1 MASTFFGLN
10 IGYTGLVSSSASLN
24 TTGNNIANVETEGY
38 SRQVATQKAAK
49 ALKTGESYG
58 MIGAGVETVSIDQLR
73 NTYYD
78 LKYWKNQSDLG
89 IFNVKKQYTSELE
102 AYFTDTDDVQGFNVI
117 FSDMFSAL
125 DEVRK
130 SSGDNTVKEE
140 FLSQCQSM
148 CDYFNSMFSNLQKV
162 QLDAN
167 DEIQTKVSEINALAE
182 EIATLNKQINTI
194 EVNGVTANEL
204 RDKRNLVID
213 QLSLIVDVQVDEIP
227 VYTDEGGT
235 IESGIN
241 RYVVRIGGGQ
251 TLVNGY
257 DYNTLECVS
266 RESKVNESDAD
277 GLYDIKWSNGL
288 DFNLYGGNLGGE
300 LKGLIEVRD
309 GNNAE
314 YFHGKVSSTGTKT
327 ITNVDGTTKTVN
339 TITIPAEYDYLKDL
353 NKLSIPEYGE
363 IQVGTQIIEYSG
375 WEYDETTKSYTM
387 YVDEDMSGFEGKT
400 AQIGVSVNYQG
411 IPYYMSQLNEWCR
424 SFTQAMNEIELQ
436 AQDAYGN
443 NAEVIFVAKNITDNN
458 NNYYFDDYYNG
469 SSVTY
474 SKGNN
479 YQKVTAQTIS
489 VNRNMTYDLN
499 KFGTTSDIT
508 QGQDAQDITELL
520 LSVKTDK
527 ARMAFRGCT
536 AGEFLQC
543 ITTDT
548 ALNSSNAE
556 NFYKNYD
563 KISNSIVNQRLSV
576 MGVDNDEEALN
587 LVKFQE
593 AYNLAAKMIQ
603 VMTEIYDQLIQRTG
617 V

>member
-1 MASTFFGLN
+1 MASTFFGLT
-10 IGYTGLVSSSASLN
+10 IGYTGLVSANASLN

-38 SRQVATQKAAK
+38 SRQVATQQAAN

-58 MIGAGVETVSIDQLR
+58 MIGAGVETVSIDQVR

-78 LKYWKNQSDLG
+78 LKYWKNNTELG
-89 IFNVKKQYTSELE
+89 IFDIKKQYTSEIE
-102 AYFTDTDDVQGFNVI
+102 AYFTDTDSVQGFNVI

-140 FLSQCQSM
+140 FMSQCQSM
-148 CDYFNSMFSNLQKV
+148 CDYFNSMYTNLQKV

-167 DEIQTKVSEINALAE
+167 DEIQNKVNEINALASE
-182 EIATLNKQINTI
+182 LATINKQINTVEI
-194 EVNGVTANEL
+194 NGVTANEL
-204 RDKRNLVID
+204 RDKRNLLID
-213 QLSLIVDVQVDEIP
+213 QLSLIVDVNVEETPI
-227 VYTDEGGT
+227 YTDEGGT
-235 IESGIN
+235 IKSGIN
-241 RYVVRIGGGQ
+241 RYTVRIAGGQ

-257 DYNTLECVS
+257 EYNTLSCVA
-266 RESKVNESDAD
+266 RESKLNESDAD
-277 GLYDIKWSNGL
+277 GLYELKWSNGL

-314 YFHGKVSSTGTKT
+314 YFHGQVTATGTKD
-327 ITNVDGTTKTVN
+327 ITDSEGNTKTVN
-339 TITIPAEYDYLKDL
+339 TITIPAGYDYMTDL
-353 NKLSIPEYGE
+353 NKLTIPEYGE
-363 IQVGTQIIEYSG
+363 IQVGVNIVNYSG
-375 WEYDETTKSYTM
+375 WEYNEATKEYTL
-387 YVDEDMSGFEGKT
+387 YVDEDLSGSEGKT
-400 AQIGVSVNYQG
+400 AQVGRSVDYQG

-424 SFTQAMNEIELQ
+424 SFTQAMNRIELE
-436 AQDAYGN
+436 AQDDYGN
-443 NAEVIFVAKNITDNN
+443 DAQVLFTATNITDHN
-458 NNYYFDDYYNG
+458 NNYYFNDYYND
-469 SSVTY
+469 SSVIY
-474 SKGNN
+474 SKGDN
-479 YQKVTAQTIS
+479 YQKVTAQTIG
-489 VNRNMTYDLN
+489 VNSNMVYDLN
-499 KFGTTSDIT
+499 LFGTTSDIT
-508 QGQDAQDITELL
+508 KGQDAQDITEKL
-520 LSVKTDK
+520 LSVKVDK
-527 ARMAFRGCT
+527 AKMSFRGCT

-548 ALNSSNAE
+548 ALNASNAE

-563 KISNSIVNQRLSV
+563 KISASIANQRLSE

-603 VMTEIYDQLIQRTG
+603 VMSEIYDQLIQRTG